1 MLTKYANTHS
11 ECVLTHGPLHCTCR
25 WTSFSADISSS
36 SSSLILC
43 SLSGSSRQDGWN
55 KQTSGRRGREDRKK
69 LRKPDKKTDWS
80 IFFSICYE
88 SPELAITRITT
99 ESPENKEREKFF
111 PQACQER
118 NKNSLKWSLNYWEDC
133 PSGVHCEDRK
143 DIPPSLIQGM
153 IFK

>member
-1 MLTKYANTHS
+1 MQATTTQAMLTRYANTRL

-69 LRKPDKKTDWS
+69 LGKPDKKQIDTN
-80 IFFSICYE
+80 IFFLISHPMFE
-88 SPELAITRITT
+88 ENNRTFKSLMWSLELAIPRIIT
-99 ESPENKEREKFF
+99 ESPENKECDKSFTL
-111 PQACQER
+111 ACKER
-118 NKNSLKWSLNYWEDC
+118 NIDSPIWSLNY
-133 PSGVHCEDRK
+133 
-143 DIPPSLIQGM
+143 
-153 IFK
+153 